1 MRKKL
6 INRVTYDDV
15 INFDIKDV
23 FNIYKE
29 YSNQELPNVYK
40 KFSFGRAL
48 IEKAEGSLLTDYN
61 GKKVF
66 DLTGGL
72 GVANFGHNH
81 PRILSIRRKYAESL
95 RPEIH
100 KSYLNPFLAGASN
113 NISAILK
120 CDLKYSF
127 FCNSGA
133 ESVDGALKITYKR
146 YSGKKN
152 FVLHSDRSF
161 HGKTLGAGS
170 ISAGD
175 NFVGGKGRFYF
186 QKIPNVLSYEFNNF
200 KSIVKQC
207 ESVGV
212 NNVYAIFI
220 EPYSC
225 STLTESSEDFL
236 RQVREY
242 GAGEGQISIMLARM
256 GVDVTVIDIDDRY
269 LESIRAQADSL
280 GVSITLK
287 QGKFGDGYKDQK
299 FDRILFF
306 EAFHHAFDHKYVVNA
321 LKPHLAKDGFVVFSG
336 EPIVER
342 STTEALFVP
351 FPWGPR
357 LDGIS
362 IRSTNKFGWCELGF
376 QQEYFVEMLMRAGFL
391 VTYLPCPVT
400 GRGNCYI
407 AKPNQGK
414 INCGEPYLLSVF
426 DRDSGWCPSEGS
438 HRWTKESAYLTLP
451 DVYARN
457 GGDVTL
463 KLKNF
468 LPVDRDVTIG
478 AGADQKTTRVIAGAE
493 CVVTVSLQPM
503 RYLEIHTPYVIP
515 KEIIPGCLD
524 ARELGIAVIWIE
536 LARVN

>member
-6 INRVTYDDV
+6 TNRVAYDDV

-29 YSNQELPNVYK
+29 YSNQELPNIYK

-81 PRILSIRRKYAESL
+81 PRILSIRKKYAESL

-113 NISAILK
+113 NISAVLK

-146 YSGKKN
+146 YNGKKN

-186 QKIPNVLSYEFNNF
+186 QKIPNVLAYEFNNF
-200 KSIVKQC
+200 KSIVRQC
-207 ESVGV
+207 ESAGV
-212 NNVYAIFI
+212 NNVYAIFV

-242 GAGEGQISIMLARM
+242 CDKNQISLVYDEIYSGFAKCGYDFYFHKYNINPDVICLSKALGAGKSSISAYVANEKVYSEAYGTVAGALTHSTTYNSFGEECATAMEACNMLVEEGLSENSKLIERYLHSFLQKLKDDFPNRIKEIRGSGTHFGIIFKNQMNILEPLIKVLPIDFTSDPLFLSKLYATAVANAMWEEADMLAAF
-256 GVDVTVIDIDDRY
+256 TSNQEVILNISPAPISKISD
-269 LESIRAQADSL
+269 LE
-280 GVSITLK
+280 
-287 QGKFGDGYKDQK
+287 
-299 FDRILFF
+299 
-306 EAFHHAFDHKYVVNA
+306 KY
-321 LKPHLAKDGFVVFSG
+321 
-336 EPIVER
+336 
-342 STTEALFVP
+342 
-351 FPWGPR
+351 
-357 LDGIS
+357 
-362 IRSTNKFGWCELGF
+362 
-376 QQEYFVEMLMRAGFL
+376 
-391 VTYLPCPVT
+391 
-400 GRGNCYI
+400 
-407 AKPNQGK
+407 
-414 INCGEPYLLSVF
+414 
-426 DRDSGWCPSEGS
+426 
-438 HRWTKESAYLTLP
+438 
-451 DVYARN
+451 
-457 GGDVTL
+457 
-463 KLKNF
+463 LKNMYKV
-468 LPVDRDVTIG
+468 LDKD
-478 AGADQKTTRVIAGAE
+478 
-493 CVVTVSLQPM
+493 
-503 RYLEIHTPYVIP
+503 PYILIMKIV
-515 KEIIPGCLD
+515 KNGLVK
-524 ARELGIAVIWIE
+524 L
-536 LARVN
+536 